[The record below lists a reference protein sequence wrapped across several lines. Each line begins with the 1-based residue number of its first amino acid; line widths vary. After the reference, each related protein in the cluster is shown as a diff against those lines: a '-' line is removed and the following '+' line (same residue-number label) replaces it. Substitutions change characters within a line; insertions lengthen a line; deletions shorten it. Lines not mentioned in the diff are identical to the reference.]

1 MKNIRDTCVEFFQSE
16 DIRKSVKEIIK
27 PIANIVYNEMY
38 LYIWIILFYNVF
50 LIFLILANLG
60 LLIKL
65 LQMQGTVSSLS
76 TALPQIN
83 I

>member
-65 LQMQGTVSSLS
+65 LQMQGTASSLS
-76 TALPQIN
+76 IALPQIN